1 LDRVANVGG
10 RVAVVGAGWAGL
22 AAAVVLAARGV
33 PVTVFEASRSLGGRA
48 RRVAMDGV
56 DLDNGQHILIGA
68 YTETLGLMRRV
79 GADPGALLARLP
91 LELRHVSGFRL
102 KAARLPAP
110 LHLLVGLARATGLT
124 ASERF
129 RAAWFV
135 AGLRRTGFAVVR
147 DESVTALLARHRQDG
162 ALYDR
167 LWAPLC
173 VAALNTPPA
182 HASARVF
189 ATVLRDTLG
198 GNRAASDLLLPR
210 ADLGALFPEPA
221 ARFLAAHGGEVRAGT
236 PVRAIARG
244 ETGFRLDADPGAF
257 SHVIVACAPQHA
269 APLLGALPELA
280 AIATALE
287 ALQHEPIY
295 TCYLQYPERVSL
307 PFPMLGF
314 TGSLLQ
320 WAFDRGALSGHRGLI
335 AVVLS
340 ASGAHEALGHP
351 ALAAEIHRALE
362 AELPELPAPL
372 WRRVIA
378 EKRATF
384 SCRPGLVRPGNA
396 TAVPGLW
403 LAGDYTASDYPA
415 TLESA
420 ARSGMAAAGLVSVE
434 LG

>member
-1 LDRVANVGG
+1 MGG

-110 LHLLVGLARATGLT
+110 LHLLVGLARATGFT

-221 ARFLAAHGGEVRAGT
+221 ARFLAAHGGEVRLGA
-236 PVRAIARG
+236 PVRAIVREEAA
-244 ETGFRLDADPGAF
+244 FRLDADPSAF
-257 SHVIVACAPQHA
+257 SHVVVAVRPTTPPRCWTRCQASPPSRWRSSPLSTSRSTPATSSIRSAFRSLFQCSDSPGACCSGRSIA
-269 APLLGALPELA
+269 ARSP
-280 AIATALE
+280 ATA
-287 ALQHEPIY
+287 
-295 TCYLQYPERVSL
+295 
-307 PFPMLGF
+307 
-314 TGSLLQ
+314 GS
-320 WAFDRGALSGHRGLI
+320 I

-378 EKRATF
+378 EKRRRSVAAPGSSGRATRRRCPACG
-384 SCRPGLVRPGNA
+384 SPGTTL
-396 TAVPGLW
+396 
-403 LAGDYTASDYPA
+403 PA
-415 TLESA
+415 TIRQPSSPLPGVA
-420 ARSGMAAAGLVSVE
+420 WRPAGLVSVE